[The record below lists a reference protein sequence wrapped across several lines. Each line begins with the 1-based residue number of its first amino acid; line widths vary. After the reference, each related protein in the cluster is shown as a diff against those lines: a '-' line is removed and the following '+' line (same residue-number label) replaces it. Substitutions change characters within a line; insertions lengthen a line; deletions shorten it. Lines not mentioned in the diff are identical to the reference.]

1 MTENFFGTDGIRGKV
16 GSYPITPDFML
27 RLGWAIGHV
36 FGKTSSGMVL
46 IGKDTRVS
54 GYMFESALQAG
65 LVSSGIDVA
74 LLGPMPTPGIAY
86 LTRTLNASGG
96 IVISA
101 SHNPYYDNGV
111 KFFSE
116 FGTKL
121 DAGLEAA
128 ISKSLEINMEIVAS
142 DKIGKVTRVNDA
154 SGRYV
159 EFCKS
164 CFPSEL
170 NLRGLKIALD
180 CAHGAAYQVAP
191 KVFAELG
198 AEVTSIGVEP
208 DGYNINS
215 SVGSTR
221 PEALSALV
229 IESKSDLGIALDGD
243 GDRLIM
249 IDRNGE
255 VVDGD
260 EILYV
265 IALSK
270 LKKGT
275 LEGGVVGTQM
285 TNFGIEE
292 AFKRLDVP
300 FFRAPVGDRYV
311 LEELMD
317 HKWKLGGEASGH
329 ILCLDLVSTGDAIV
343 SSLQV
348 LAGCLS
354 LDKSLDQIIKG
365 LNKFPQHIINVPY
378 DGGFKVDPMETFS
391 GAIREVESKIGEKG
405 RVILR
410 PSGTEPV
417 IRVMVEGQ
425 DQSQVIDLA
434 EQLAKFV
441 ENECNKTV

>member
-1 MTENFFGTDGIRGKV
+1 
-16 GSYPITPDFML
+16 
-27 RLGWAIGHV
+27 
-36 FGKTSSGMVL
+36 
-46 IGKDTRVS
+46 
-54 GYMFESALQAG
+54 
-65 LVSSGIDVA
+65 
-74 LLGPMPTPGIAY
+74 
-86 LTRTLNASGG
+86 
-96 IVISA
+96 
-101 SHNPYYDNGV
+101 
-111 KFFSE
+111 
-116 FGTKL
+116 
-121 DAGLEAA
+121 
-128 ISKSLEINMEIVAS
+128 
-142 DKIGKVTRVNDA
+142 
-154 SGRYV
+154 
-159 EFCKS
+159 
-164 CFPSEL
+164 
-170 NLRGLKIALD
+170 
-180 CAHGAAYQVAP
+180 
-191 KVFAELG
+191 
-198 AEVTSIGVEP
+198 
-208 DGYNINS
+208 
-215 SVGSTR
+215 
-221 PEALSALV
+221 
-229 IESKSDLGIALDGD
+229 
-243 GDRLIM
+243 M